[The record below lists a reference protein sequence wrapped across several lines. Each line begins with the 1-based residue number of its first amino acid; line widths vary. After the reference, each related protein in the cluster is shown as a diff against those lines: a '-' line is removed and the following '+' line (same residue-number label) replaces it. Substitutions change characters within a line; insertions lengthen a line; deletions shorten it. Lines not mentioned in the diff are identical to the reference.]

1 VVGACNDETCTL
13 GGGPVNEKLVDV
25 YIGEACSDSIEPVDE
40 TEVGVRIGE
49 ACSMSG
55 STGCGTIY
63 DVSTAFAEY
72 PWFAVCIG
80 EPSATGGGREIET
93 VVDVGVG
100 ESDATGDDA
109 GSDDVYDGSDEVVES
124 SIFAGCIVE
133 QCPIGVFKT
142 IIDVRVGEAGGDPVG
157 GDIYDE
163 STTVIGPSVVA
174 VCIVEPCEIGV
185 FETVVNVCVWEKNK
199 GGDPGGGDTYD
210 GSNAVAGGPV
220 SETVDD
226 VCVRMACI
234 IGGSPGGGEVYDVS
248 TMLVESPWLTV
259 CTEGAFAMGGGPV
272 YDVVVGICVAEICIM
287 GGDPGGG
294 KVYNGSATLEGPSW
308 SSSAS
313 FMATPPRIQSLHN
326 EKREKII
333 SR

>member
-1 VVGACNDETCTL
+1 VVGACNDETC
-13 GGGPVNEKLVDV
+13 GGPVNEKLVDV
-25 YIGEACSDSIEPVDE
+25 CIGEACS
-40 TEVGVRIGE
+40 IG
-49 ACSMSG
+49 G

-142 IIDVRVGEAGGDPVG
+142 IIDVRVGEAGGDPGG

-163 STTVIGPSVVA
+163 STTLIGSSIVA

-185 FETVVNVCVWEKNK
+185 FETIVNVCVWIESNK
-199 GGDPGGGDTYD
+199 VGDPGGGDAYD

-234 IGGSPGGGEVYDVS
+234 MGGSPGGGEVYDVS
-248 TMLVESPWLTV
+248 TMPVESPPWLTI
-259 CTEGAFAMGGGPV
+259 CTEGASAMGGGPV

-287 GGDPGGG
+287 SGDPGGG

-313 FMATPPRIQSLHN
+313 FMSTPPRIQSLYN
-326 EKREKII
+326 EKREK
-333 SR
+333 